1 MSAINYK
8 KIIGL
13 LGVVIAIVIGFNMV
27 TVENK
32 IFEKTNIVQA
42 EDEENEEEDEE
53 DDDDEREVIDTSADN
68 ATAKETETKV
78 IYTKLSDTVSTVT
91 TTITRHDSDGD
102 GLYDDE
108 DPHPSINENFIVGDG
123 NLNGIDDRYEQ

>member
-1 MSAINYK
+1 MNTINYK

-13 LGVVIAIVIGFNMV
+13 LSVVIAIVIGFNTT
-27 TVENK
+27 TVKNK
-32 IFEKTNIVQA
+32 IFETTNIVQA
-42 EDEENEEEDEE
+42 EDEEDEEEGEEE
-53 DDDDEREVIDTSADN
+53 DDDDREAIDTSSDN

-102 GLYDDE
+102 GMYDDE
-108 DPHPSINENFIVGDG
+108 DPHPSINENFIVEDG